1 MATFDL
7 RVSMTGMGLFA
18 TQSATRQ
25 LHFLMPSSDSGTSAT
40 NQTADCHATADAGAS
55 HVHSAVV
62 FVNAAHLQ
70 AGSESEIRNAVV
82 PFGIGGRYIDLSTL
96 GGDQTQ
102 DPAGQL
108 PDALLDLGRLSDSY
122 VQAGLVSSTPG
133 DRVGSRVTISKGDLE
148 CYEPGARWH
157 VTAAEPSIHHMAW
170 LLTWQISGVQ
180 TEGDGGFQLEAIEFD
195 SENVFRFP
203 RLFPTKDNNRIHLW
217 VMHLPPDQMPPF
229 GPKPPQPAWGS
240 EPPHL
245 HLAYK
250 LLGPDPKWP
259 VIRYLDNVNDGR
271 GCDPRWPSDRR
282 DSPTPP
288 SPTTT
293 RHPMMP
299 SGGASF
305 GDEWTCMGA
314 RAEVR

>member
-7 RVSMTGMGLFA
+7 RVSMTGLGLFA
-18 TQSATRQ
+18 TQAATKQ
-25 LHFLMPSSDSGTSAT
+25 LHFLMPSSDWDTGTRESSV
-40 NQTADCHATADAGAS
+40 DCHATAAGES
-55 HVHSAVV
+55 HVHTAVIV
-62 FVNAAHLQ
+62 ANAAYLQ
-70 AGSESEIRNAVV
+70 PGSGAEIRNSVV
-82 PFGIGGRYIDLSTL
+82 PFEIGGHYIDLGTL
-96 GGDQTQ
+96 GSDQTQ
-102 DPAGQL
+102 DPASQL

-122 VQAGLVSSTPG
+122 VQAGLVGPTPG
-133 DRVGSRVTISKGDLE
+133 DRVASRVTISKGDLE

-157 VTAAEPSIHHMAW
+157 VTAAEPSINHMAW

-180 TEGDGGFQLEAIEFD
+180 PDSDGGLQLEAREFD
-195 SENVFRFP
+195 SDSVRKIP
-203 RLFPTKDNNRIHLW
+203 RLYPTTDTNRIHIW

-250 LLGPDPKWP
+250 LLGPEPKRP
-259 VIRYLDNVNDGR
+259 LIRYLDNVNDGR

-282 DSPTPP
+282 DTPTPP
-288 SPTTT
+288 SATPTL
-293 RHPMMP
+293 HPMMP

-305 GDEWTCMGA
+305 GDEWTCAGA